1 MTRNGPGREEFQIRR
16 DSESLLSLC
25 VEAKCRDTVNL
36 ALSFTTLRWENGV
49 ERLGD
54 LLLIGRGSLGGGDE
68 EEICLSWGES
78 GV

>member
-1 MTRNGPGREEFQIRR
+1 MQRH
-16 DSESLLSLC
+16 SELGS
-25 VEAKCRDTVNL
+25 
-36 ALSFTTLRWENGV
+36 ENGV

-68 EEICLSWGES
+68 EEMCLRWGES

>member
-1 MTRNGPGREEFQIRR
+1 MTRNGPGREEFQVRR

-36 ALSFTTLRWENGV
+36 ALSFTTLRWEKGV

-54 LLLIGRGSLGGGDE
+54 LLLIGRGSLGAGDE
-68 EEICLSWGES
+68 EEMCLSWGES